1 MKLMV
6 LTLLAA
12 FSWGMLRLLL
22 GCLKELS
29 EFAIEAWQQGKIE
42 P

>member
-12 FSWGMLRLLL
+12 VTWGMVRLVI
-22 GCLKELS
+22 GCLKELT
-29 EFAIEAWQQGKIE
+29 EFAIEAWQQGEIE
-42 P
+42 H